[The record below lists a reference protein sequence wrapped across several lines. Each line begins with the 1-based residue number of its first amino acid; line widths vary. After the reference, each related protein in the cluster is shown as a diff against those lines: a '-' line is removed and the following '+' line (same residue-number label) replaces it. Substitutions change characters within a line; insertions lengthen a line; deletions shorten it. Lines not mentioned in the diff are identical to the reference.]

1 MNYTSLS
8 VLLLSVS
15 VFLLSLIT
23 SRNTRRIEEIRRRK
37 SGEGSSTTK
46 STSARETGAGEES
59 HQAQTATLTVPQS
72 TGETVW
78 NLRLALRQSSS
89 DTPFNIIDI
98 EITAAAAPITPTT
111 SDQDTATSQT
121 NGVAII
127 PNRHQ
132 P

>member
-23 SRNTRRIEEIRRRK
+23 SRNARRIEEIMRRK
-37 SGEGSSTTK
+37 SREGSSTAK

-59 HQAQTATLTVPQS
+59 HQAQTAAPIMPQS

-89 DTPFNIIDI
+89 D
-98 EITAAAAPITPTT
+98 TPTT

>member
-23 SRNTRRIEEIRRRK
+23 SRNARRIEEIMRRK
-37 SGEGSSTTK
+37 SREGSSTAK

-59 HQAQTATLTVPQS
+59 HQAQTATLTTPQS
-72 TGETVW
+72 TGETAW

-111 SDQDTATSQT
+111 SDQDIATSQT
-121 NGVAII
+121 NG
-127 PNRHQ
+127 
-132 P
+132 